1 MVAVN
6 FPDPR
11 RRRESSRRPSCLY
24 TDSLRPS
31 QLRKPADVVTLAA
44 PVLEKSAKLGVF
56 WYTMSPGFSAYGPL
70 LIQRIRAIDAKPDA
84 HRSRWSHSR
93 GATASSRIRSTVMTL
108 RRRPRGREG
117 TSSQKWHFDAQGRHQ
132 RDAVEQG
139 LKHLLPTQ
147 KWSRR
152 GHLRRRERLEE
163 LGPEFVTAPPKPPCR
178 ATASATSHSASRAG
192 VTPATTKAR
201 RDVAL
206 VCSCDLRG
214 PRLQRDDVGD
224 A

>member
-1 MVAVN
+1 
-6 FPDPR
+6 
-11 RRRESSRRPSCLY
+11 
-24 TDSLRPS
+24 
-31 QLRKPADVVTLAA
+31 
-44 PVLEKSAKLGVF
+44 
-56 WYTMSPGFSAYGPL
+56 MSPGSSVYGQL
-70 LIQRIRAIDAKPDA
+70 LIQRIRAIAAKPDT

-93 GATASSRIRSTVMTL
+93 DATACSRIRSTVITL

-117 TSSQKWHFDAQGRHQ
+117 TSSYKLHSDAQGRLQ
-132 RDAVEQG
+132 RDVVEQG
-139 LKHLLPTQ
+139 LEHLLPAQ

-152 GHLRRRERLEE
+152 GHSRRRERLEE

-178 ATASATSHSASRAG
+178 ATASSPSHSAPSAG
-192 VTPATTKAR
+192 LTSATTKSR

>member
-1 MVAVN
+1 
-6 FPDPR
+6 
-11 RRRESSRRPSCLY
+11 
-24 TDSLRPS
+24 
-31 QLRKPADVVTLAA
+31 
-44 PVLEKSAKLGVF
+44 
-56 WYTMSPGFSAYGPL
+56 MSPGFSVYGPL

-93 GATASSRIRSTVMTL
+93 DATACSRTRSTVTTL
-108 RRRPRGREG
+108 RRRLRGRAA
-117 TSSQKWHFDAQGRHQ
+117 TRSSQKWHFDAQGRHQ

-178 ATASATSHSASRAG
+178 ATASSPSHSAPSAGG
-192 VTPATTKAR
+192 VTSATTKTR
-201 RDVAL
+201 RDV
-206 VCSCDLRG
+206 
-214 PRLQRDDVGD
+214 
-224 A
+224 

>member
-1 MVAVN
+1 
-6 FPDPR
+6 
-11 RRRESSRRPSCLY
+11 
-24 TDSLRPS
+24 
-31 QLRKPADVVTLAA
+31 
-44 PVLEKSAKLGVF
+44 
-56 WYTMSPGFSAYGPL
+56 MSPGFSVYGPL

-93 GATASSRIRSTVMTL
+93 DATACSRILSTVITL

-117 TSSQKWHFDAQGRHQ
+117 TSSQKLHSDAQGRLQ

-139 LKHLLPTQ
+139 LEHLLSAQ

-163 LGPEFVTAPPKPPCR
+163 LGPEFVTAPPKPECR
-178 ATASATSHSASRAG
+178 ATASSPSHSAPSAG
-192 VTPATTKAR
+192 VTSATTKTR

>member
-1 MVAVN
+1 
-6 FPDPR
+6 
-11 RRRESSRRPSCLY
+11 
-24 TDSLRPS
+24 
-31 QLRKPADVVTLAA
+31 
-44 PVLEKSAKLGVF
+44 
-56 WYTMSPGFSAYGPL
+56 MSPGFSVYGPL
-70 LIQRIRAIDAKPDA
+70 LIQRIHAIDAKPDA
-84 HRSRWSHSR
+84 HRSRWCSLTWCDACSR
-93 GATASSRIRSTVMTL
+93 LRSTVMTL
-108 RRRPRGREG
+108 RRCLRGREG
-117 TSSQKWHFDAQGRHQ
+117 TSSHKLHSDAQGRLQ

-139 LKHLLPTQ
+139 LEHLLPAQ

-163 LGPEFVTAPPKPPCR
+163 LGPEFVTAPPKPLCR
-178 ATASATSHSASRAG
+178 ATASSTSRRASSAG
-192 VTPATTKAR
+192 VTPATTKTR

>member
-1 MVAVN
+1 
-6 FPDPR
+6 
-11 RRRESSRRPSCLY
+11 
-24 TDSLRPS
+24 
-31 QLRKPADVVTLAA
+31 
-44 PVLEKSAKLGVF
+44 
-56 WYTMSPGFSAYGPL
+56 MSPGFSAYGPL

-93 GATASSRIRSTVMTL
+93 DATACSRIRSTVFTL

-117 TSSQKWHFDAQGRHQ
+117 TSSHKLHSDAQGRLQ
-132 RDAVEQG
+132 RAAVEQG

-163 LGPEFVTAPPKPPCR
+163 LGPEFVTAPPKPLCR
-178 ATASATSHSASRAG
+178 ATASSTSRRASSAG
-192 VTPATTKAR
+192 VTPATTKTR

-214 PRLQRDDVGD
+214 PRLQREDVGD
-224 A
+224 AWNYRPGLKGRCHRYRSRPSARGRAPSARCRESARGLSVPGGGARRGVVD

>member
-1 MVAVN
+1 
-6 FPDPR
+6 
-11 RRRESSRRPSCLY
+11 
-24 TDSLRPS
+24 
-31 QLRKPADVVTLAA
+31 
-44 PVLEKSAKLGVF
+44 
-56 WYTMSPGFSAYGPL
+56 MSPGFSVYEPL

-93 GATASSRIRSTVMTL
+93 DATACSRILSTVITL

-117 TSSQKWHFDAQGRHQ
+117 TSSYKLHSDAQGRLQ
-132 RDAVEQG
+132 RDVVEQG
-139 LKHLLPTQ
+139 LEHLLPAQ

-163 LGPEFVTAPPKPPCR
+163 LGPEFVTAPPKPLCR
-178 ATASATSHSASRAG
+178 ATASSTSRRASSAG
-192 VTPATTKAR
+192 VTPATTKTR

-214 PRLQRDDVGD
+214 PRLQREDVGD
-224 A
+224 AWNYRPGLKGRCHRYRSRPSARGRAPSARRRESARGLSVPGGGARRGVVD

>member
-1 MVAVN
+1 
-6 FPDPR
+6 
-11 RRRESSRRPSCLY
+11 
-24 TDSLRPS
+24 
-31 QLRKPADVVTLAA
+31 
-44 PVLEKSAKLGVF
+44 
-56 WYTMSPGFSAYGPL
+56 MSPGFSVYGPL
-70 LIQRIRAIDAKPDA
+70 LIQRIRAIGAKPDA

-93 GATASSRIRSTVMTL
+93 DATACSRTRSTVTTL
-108 RRRPRGREG
+108 RRRLRGRAA
-117 TSSQKWHFDAQGRHQ
+117 TRSSQKWHFDAQGRHQ

-163 LGPEFVTAPPKPPCR
+163 LGPEFVTAPPKPLCR
-178 ATASATSHSASRAG
+178 ATASSTSRRASSAG

-214 PRLQRDDVGD
+214 PRLQREDVGD
-224 A
+224 AWNYRPGLKGRCHRYRSRASARGRAPSARPRIGSRLVGARRRRATRSC

>member
-1 MVAVN
+1 
-6 FPDPR
+6 
-11 RRRESSRRPSCLY
+11 
-24 TDSLRPS
+24 
-31 QLRKPADVVTLAA
+31 
-44 PVLEKSAKLGVF
+44 
-56 WYTMSPGFSAYGPL
+56 MSPGSSVYGQL
-70 LIQRIRAIDAKPDA
+70 LIQRIRAIDAKPDT

-93 GATASSRIRSTVMTL
+93 DATACSRIRSTVITL
-108 RRRPRGREG
+108 RRRPRGSEG
-117 TSSQKWHFDAQGRHQ
+117 TSSHKLHSDAQGRLQ

-139 LKHLLPTQ
+139 LEHLLPAQ

-152 GHLRRRERLEE
+152 GHSRRRERLEE

-178 ATASATSHSASRAG
+178 ATASSPSHSAPSAGG
-192 VTPATTKAR
+192 VTSATTKTR

>member
-1 MVAVN
+1 
-6 FPDPR
+6 
-11 RRRESSRRPSCLY
+11 
-24 TDSLRPS
+24 
-31 QLRKPADVVTLAA
+31 
-44 PVLEKSAKLGVF
+44 
-56 WYTMSPGFSAYGPL
+56 MSPGFSVYGPL
-70 LIQRIRAIDAKPDA
+70 LIQRIRAIDAKPGSPVTMVPLTWCDGVLT
-84 HRSRWSHSR
+84 SSIDCYDPS
-93 GATASSRIRSTVMTL
+93 TASSR
-108 RRRPRGREG
+108 EG
-117 TSSQKWHFDAQGRHQ
+117 TRSSQKWLFDAQGSHQ
-132 RDAVEQG
+132 RNAVEQG
-139 LKHLLPTQ
+139 MKHLLPAQ

-178 ATASATSHSASRAG
+178 ATAPSPSHSAPSAG
-192 VTPATTKAR
+192 MTSATTKTR

>member
-1 MVAVN
+1 MVYYVSWLLGLWTTADSEN
-6 FPDPR
+6 SRHR
-11 RRRESSRRPSCLY
+11 RQTGRSP
-24 TDSLRPS
+24 
-31 QLRKPADVVTLAA
+31 VT
-44 PVLEKSAKLGVF
+44 
-56 WYTMSPGFSAYGPL
+56 M
-70 LIQRIRAIDAKPDA
+70 
-84 HRSRWSHSR
+84 SHSR
-93 GATASSRIRSTVMTL
+93 DATACSRIRSTVITL

-117 TSSQKWHFDAQGRHQ
+117 TSSHKLHSDAQGRLQ

-139 LKHLLPTQ
+139 LEHLLPAQ

-163 LGPEFVTAPPKPPCR
+163 LGPEFVTAPPKPLCR
-178 ATASATSHSASRAG
+178 ATASSTSRRASSAG
-192 VTPATTKAR
+192 VTPATTKTR